1 MSDSS
6 LSDYPGYSSEI
17 FQRSKL
23 NPAIDFY
30 EGNRGTIR
38 TKTLKLKQFFQRIW
52 IIYVGSR
59 CIWKKYVSNIDKNFD
74 GKLGGLIE
82 FDCDDDGN
90 F

>member
-38 TKTLKLKQFFQRIW
+38 TKTLKLKQFFLRIW
-52 IIYVGSR
+52 II
-59 CIWKKYVSNIDKNFD
+59 YVSNIDKNFD